1 MMEQLARPENLILLG
16 VIVLL
21 LVCSGFFSS
30 SETALTAASRVRMH
44 AAEKEGDKRASVVQR
59 LMNMRERLLGGI
71 LLGNNLVNILASMLT
86 ATLFGNLFGDSALA
100 LAGATAFMTALILIF
115 AEVLPKT
122 YAISQPDKL
131 ALVVARP
138 IALIVKVLAPIV
150 ILVQIIVNFVL
161 RVFGVDTNASAW
173 TAADEIKGAVD
184 LHLQEGG
191 VAKRARDQ
199 IYGVLEIGELAVE
212 DVMIHRS
219 NMSMVDVDEPVD
231 DILKAVLASGHSRVP
246 VYSGDPDNV
255 LGIIH
260 VKDLLAAFAKAGAG
274 KAANGKSANGKA
286 GAVADLDIR
295 KVVRDAWFVPETT
308 SVVKQLRAFQAKR
321 EHFALVVDE
330 YGALMGVV
338 TLEDILEE
346 IVGDIQ
352 DEYDEELDGVKRLKE
367 GGATV
372 RGDIAIRDLNRAMD
386 WKLPD
391 DEAVTIAGLVIHESQ
406 TIPEA
411 GQTFAY
417 HGYRFEILSRER
429 NQIKR
434 LRVRKTHEP
443 DQRRAQ

>member
-1 MMEQLARPENLILLG
+1 MSAFLEPQNLMMIGIILT
-16 VIVLL
+16 L

-44 AAEKEGDKRASVVQR
+44 AAEKDGDRRATVVSR
-59 LMNMRERLLGGI
+59 LLNMREKLLGGI
-71 LLGNNLVNILASMLT
+71 LLGNNLVNNLAAVLT
-86 ATLFGNLFGDSALA
+86 TALFTKVFGGSAVALA
-100 LAGATAFMTALILIF
+100 AATVAMTTLIVIF

-131 ALVVARP
+131 ALIVARP
-138 IALIVKVLAPIV
+138 ISLIVKLLSPIV
-150 ILVQIIVNFVL
+150 LLVQVIVNVVL
-161 RVFGVDTNASAW
+161 RVFGIDTNASAW

-219 NMSMVDVDEPVD
+219 NLSMVDLASPTDEL
-231 DILKAVLASGHSRVP
+231 IKGVLASGHSRLP
-246 VYSGDPDNV
+246 VYSDNTDNV
-255 LGIIH
+255 VGIIH
-260 VKDLLAAFAKAGAG
+260 VKDLLAALAKTGDA
-274 KAANGKSANGKA
+274 SAVDVKKLLRA
-286 GAVADLDIR
+286 P
-295 KVVRDAWFVPETT
+295 WFVPETT
-308 SVVKQLRAFQAKR
+308 SVVKQLRAFQNKR

-330 YGALMGVV
+330 YGALMGVI

-352 DEYDEELDGVKRLKE
+352 DEYDEELAGVTRYKDGSAV
-367 GGATV
+367 V

-406 TIPEA
+406 TIPTT

-417 HGYRFEILSRER
+417 HGYRFEILKRER
-429 NQIKR
+429 NQIQSLK
-434 LRVRKTHEP
+434 VRKTFEP
-443 DQRRAQ
+443 DQRKNG

>member
-1 MMEQLARPENLILLG
+1 MSAILEPQNLVLVG
-16 VIVLL
+16 VILTL
-21 LVCSGFFSS
+21 LVLSGFFSS

-44 AAEKEGDKRASVVQR
+44 AAEKDGDKRATVVTR

-71 LLGNNLVNILASMLT
+71 LLGNNLVNILASVLT
-86 ATLFGNLFGDSALA
+86 TTLFTKLFGDSAYA
-100 LAGATAFMTALILIF
+100 LAAATGVMTAMILIF

-131 ALVVARP
+131 ALIVSRP
-138 IALIVKVLAPIV
+138 ISLIIKILAPIV
-150 ILVQIIVNFVL
+150 MVVQLIVNGVL
-161 RVFGVDTNASAW
+161 RLFGVDTNASAW

-199 IYGVLEIGELAVE
+199 IYGVLEIGELAIE

-219 NMSMVDVDEPVD
+219 NLSMVDLATPTDEL
-231 DILKAVLASGHSRVP
+231 IKNVLASGHSRLP
-246 VYSGDPDNV
+246 VYSNDSDNV
-255 LGIIH
+255 VGTIH
-260 VKDLLAAFAKAGAG
+260 VKDLLAAVSKSGD
-274 KAANGKSANGKA
+274 AA
-286 GAVADLDIR
+286 AVDVKKLLRAP
-295 KVVRDAWFVPETT
+295 WFVPETT
-308 SVVKQLRAFQAKR
+308 SVVKQLRAFQSKR

-330 YGALMGVV
+330 YGALMGVI

-352 DEYDEELDGVKRLKE
+352 DEYDEELSGVTRYKDGSAV
-367 GGATV
+367 V

-406 TIPEA
+406 TIPTA
-411 GQTFAY
+411 GQAFAY
-417 HGYRFEILSRER
+417 HGYRFEILTRER
-429 NQIKR
+429 NQILSLK
-434 LRVRKTHEP
+434 VRKTFEP
-443 DQRRAQ
+443 DQRKTA

>member
-1 MMEQLARPENLILLG
+1 MSAFLEPQNLILIGIILT
-16 VIVLL
+16 L

-44 AAEKEGDKRASVVQR
+44 AAEKDGDKRASLVQR

-71 LLGNNLVNILASMLT
+71 LLGNNLVNVLASVLT
-86 ATLFGNLFGDSALA
+86 TQLFTNVFGAGGVALVI
-100 LAGATAFMTALILIF
+100 ATAVMTVLIVVF

-131 ALVVARP
+131 ALMVSRP
-138 IALIVKVLAPIV
+138 ISLIVRLLAPIV
-150 ILVQIIVNFVL
+150 TLVQLIVNGVL
-161 RVFGVDTNASAW
+161 RLFGVDTNASAW

-199 IYGVLEIGELAVE
+199 IYGVLEIGELTVE

-219 NMSMVDVDEPVD
+219 NLSMVDLDSPTDEL
-231 DILKAVLASGHSRVP
+231 LKEVLASGHSRLP
-246 VYSGDPDNV
+246 VYSDNSDNV
-255 LGIIH
+255 VGVIH
-260 VKDLLAAFAKAGAG
+260 VKDLLAVLAKSGDI
-274 KAANGKSANGKA
+274 AA
-286 GAVADLDIR
+286 VDIKKLLR
-295 KVVRDAWFVPETT
+295 TPWFVPETT
-308 SVVKQLRAFQAKR
+308 SVVKQLRAFQSKR

-330 YGALMGVV
+330 YGALMGVI

-352 DEYDEELDGVKRLKE
+352 DEYDEELAGVTRSKD
-367 GGATV
+367 GGAVV
-372 RGDIAIRDLNRAMD
+372 RGDVAIRDLNRAMD

-406 TIPEA
+406 TIPTA
-411 GQTFAY
+411 GQAFAY
-417 HGYRFEILSRER
+417 HGYRFEILARER
-429 NQIKR
+429 NQIQSLK
-434 LRVRKTHEP
+434 VRKTFEP
-443 DQRRAQ
+443 DQRKNS